1 MHACVLSHFSR
12 VWHLAAPWTQAHQ
25 VPLSMGFSRQEYWSG
40 LLCPLPGDLFN
51 PGIKPMSLMSP
62 ALAGMCLTN
71 SAMWEAIYIYIH
83 IYIIQYLVKPKVLL
97 SITKLLSNVGFI
109 LGWPRSPKMAGVC
122 TIGVGRGW
130 HACGHQLTQPNT
142 LASLTWFLR
151 KQGQSAAVGS
161 PSFLPVSLL
170 PCLSSDSAA
179 PTATRLKGPSLL
191 GYGDLGLFHFTEL
204 GTDALL

>member
-1 MHACVLSHFSR
+1 MGSH
-12 VWHLAAPWTQAHQ
+12 L
-25 VPLSMGFSRQEYWSG
+25 
-40 LLCPLPGDLFN
+40 
-51 PGIKPMSLMSP
+51 
-62 ALAGMCLTN
+62 
-71 SAMWEAIYIYIH
+71 YIYIH
-83 IYIIQYLVKPKVLL
+83 IYIIQHLVKPKVLL

-151 KQGQSAAVGS
+151 EQGQSAAVGS

-170 PCLSSDSAA
+170 PCLSSDPAA